1 MAVEFHSAA
10 EQELDAAAAFYER
23 RREGLGQGLLSEVED
38 VCALISEYVA
48 IGRTVDQIHRSVPL
62 RRFPF
67 VVFYRVIGVR
77 VQVVAVAHKRK
88 RPGYWRSR
96 K

>member
-10 EQELDAAAAFYER
+10 EQELDAAAAFYEH

-38 VCALISEYVA
+38 VCALISEYAA
-48 IGRTVDQIHRSVPL
+48 IGRKVDQVHRSVPL

-67 VVFYRVIGVR
+67 VVFYRVLGAQ

>member
-1 MAVEFHSAA
+1 MVVEFHSAA
-10 EQELDAAAAFYER
+10 EQELGAAAAYYEGLQD
-23 RREGLGQGLLSEVED
+23 GLGQGLLDEVED
-38 VCALISEYVA
+38 VCALVSEYPS
-48 IGRTVDQIHRSVPL
+48 IGRNVDQLHRSVPL

-67 VVFYRVIGVR
+67 VVFYRVRETR

-96 K
+96 E